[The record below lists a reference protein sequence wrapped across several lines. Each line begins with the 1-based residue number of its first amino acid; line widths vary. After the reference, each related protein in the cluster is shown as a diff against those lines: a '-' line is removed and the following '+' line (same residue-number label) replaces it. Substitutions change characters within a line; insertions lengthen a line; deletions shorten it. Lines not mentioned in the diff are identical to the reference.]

1 MAARFRQVKSKAVV
15 LVALFPCTAWLWPF
29 SSIEGGESLPK
40 VRRRL
45 SPSNGHKGTACADS
59 SDLEDVRRKMENSEV
74 LACFLD
80 LGEDGM
86 TSHDLWTEK
95 LPEVPS
101 FDAMCVSNLDT
112 LALEDAF
119 PPQLKAGGSL
129 ANLGQAAL
137 VDARKLARIF
147 IMSQQ
152 ETFESQQLRL
162 RLACFDHVPCSRLH
176 WDDVPLRLVCTL
188 TGAGTE
194 VLPEGKA
201 NRASF
206 GELLSMP
213 VERQAELTSQEWNE
227 RVAQGEGWFDDL
239 IPVPAGWG
247 VLLKGSAWRGQ
258 GSCAGALHCSPRQAE
273 KRVILQ
279 VDLAESV

>member
-15 LVALFPCTAWLWPF
+15 LVALFPCIAWLWPF

-40 VRRRL
+40 VRRRR
-45 SPSNGHKGTACADS
+45 SPSNDKGAACADG
-59 SDLEDVRRKMENSEV
+59 SDLEDVRRKMENTEV

-86 TSHDLWTEK
+86 TSHHLWTEK
-95 LPEVPS
+95 LHEVPS
-101 FDAMCVSNLDT
+101 FDAMCVSNMDT
-112 LALEDAF
+112 LEALEDAF
-119 PPQLKAGGSL
+119 P
-129 ANLGQAAL
+129 QAAL
-137 VDARKLARIF
+137 VDAQKLAKIF
-147 IMSQQ
+147 IMSQR
-152 ETFESQQLRL
+152 ETFESKQLRL

-213 VERQAELTSQEWNE
+213 VERQAELNSQDWNQ
-227 RVAQGEGWFDDL
+227 RVAQGRGWLDDL
-239 IPVPAGWG
+239 IPVPAGWA

-279 VDLAESV
+279 VDLAEFV